1 MANRA
6 KTQNQMNHNRQ
17 KAYLSAGIV
26 MLPKLREER
35 SNKTKKA
42 K

>member
-6 KTQNQMNHNRQ
+6 KFQNQMNHNRQ

-35 SNKTKKA
+35 STKKKA